1 MKGEL
6 PIKKT
11 AKETYTLSSVKN
23 ALRLL
28 QCFSLDE
35 PEKKVTDLALS
46 LGLAKSTVS
55 RLLSTMASEGFVIKD
70 TETKKYRLGLSILNL
85 NTIITS
91 NLEVTRESEVILK
104 KLVEEVKET
113 AHIAVLE
120 DTHIVYLN
128 RVECS
133 HPVQILSHIGRRNP
147 LHCTS
152 SGKVILAHQPEK
164 FIHQYLEDGLKA
176 YTERTI
182 CAPAKLR
189 ETLEKAKKQGYSI
202 SSEELRDGVTS
213 IAAPIYDYTGKVNY
227 ALSVIGPIHRMNP
240 DNPLLIKKVKQAA
253 ADISE
258 SLGYWKK
265 V

>member
-1 MKGEL
+1 M
-6 PIKKT
+6 
-11 AKETYTLSSVKN
+11 LSSVKN

-28 QCFSLDE
+28 QSFTIDE
-35 PEKKVTDLALS
+35 PEKKVTELALS

-70 TETKKYRLGLSILNL
+70 AETKKYRLGLSILNL

-91 NLEVTRESEVILK
+91 NLEVTRESESTLK
-104 KLVEEVKET
+104 KLVAEIGET

-120 DTHIVYLN
+120 DTHVVYLN

-152 SGKVILAHQPEK
+152 SGKVILAYQREG
-164 FIHQYLEDGLKA
+164 FINQYLEDGLA
-176 YTERTI
+176 VYTERTVSDPI
-182 CAPAKLR
+182 VLSEALKTIR
-189 ETLEKAKKQGYSI
+189 EQGYSI
-202 SSEELRDGVTS
+202 SAEELRIGVTS
-213 IAAPIYDYTGKVNY
+213 VAAPIYDYTGKVNY

-240 DNPLLIKKVKQAA
+240 NNPLLIKKVKQAA

-258 SLGYWKK
+258 SLGYWK
-265 V
+265 